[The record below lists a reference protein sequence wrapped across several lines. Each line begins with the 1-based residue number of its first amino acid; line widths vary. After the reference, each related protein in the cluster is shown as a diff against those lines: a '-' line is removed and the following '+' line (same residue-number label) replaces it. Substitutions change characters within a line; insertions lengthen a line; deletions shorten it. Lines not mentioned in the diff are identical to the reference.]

1 MYLFIVARLKQKI
14 KGFSLVFLDFFIIYI
29 SFKVAK
35 SGCGYPEIH
44 KYYTTDPTQMQDLAE
59 KFGCISDRRVV

>member
-35 SGCGYPEIH
+35 
-44 KYYTTDPTQMQDLAE
+44 
-59 KFGCISDRRVV
+59 